1 MGAYAVMLSVA
12 RGNLPKNVLYAIED
26 CGFYSIYKRFYHQLK
41 HEWHIPQVV
50 ISAAII
56 FYMLIL
62 KSLSTAKLPMLFI
75 HGSKDKFV
83 TIDYLEDV
91 YNSYGG
97 KKEKLIV
104 DNAKHMKS
112 VMQNEKLYW
121 STVDKF
127 IDKNLIRKEEK

>member
-1 MGAYAVMLSVA
+1 M
-12 RGNLPKNVLYAIED
+12 RD
-26 CGFYSIYKRFYHQLK
+26 IY
-41 HEWHIPQVV
+41 PQVV
-50 ISAAII
+50 ISAANI
-56 FYMLIL
+56 FYILILKVNIYKYDIL

-91 YNSYGG
+91 YNNYGG

-112 VMQNEKLYW
+112 VIQNEKLYW